1 METSRNWRKIP
12 LLLFSLHIFPQK
24 TEAWILEVTLF
35 MHSVSKSDRR
45 GGSCFCQTILQLILK
60 KVSSKVKL

>member
-1 METSRNWRKIP
+1 METSRNRRKI
-12 LLLFSLHIFPQK
+12 SLHIFPQK
-24 TEAWILEVTLF
+24 KRSLAPRSDFIY
-35 MHSVSKSDRR
+35 VSKSDRR